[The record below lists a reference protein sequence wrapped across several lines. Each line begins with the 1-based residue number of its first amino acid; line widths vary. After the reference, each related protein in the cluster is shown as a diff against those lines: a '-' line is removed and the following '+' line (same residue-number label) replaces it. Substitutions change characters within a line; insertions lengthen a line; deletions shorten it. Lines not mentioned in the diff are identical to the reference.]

1 MSLDLWQ
8 KLRQAWAP
16 RAWSDVTVL
25 VAVSGGADSVALWRA
40 LVEVREPGEGRLV
53 AAHFNHRLR
62 GEEADGDQRFV
73 ETLARECSSQV
84 IVGSADSTQP
94 PTSEAACREA
104 RYAFLTTAA
113 AKCGAR
119 YIATAHTADD
129 QVETVLLNLV
139 RGTGLAGLAGIP
151 RMRVIDGTV
160 TIIRPFL
167 DVTRQE
173 ILQYLQAS
181 GQTYR
186 EDASNQGDDYLRN
199 RIRHKLLPLLE
210 EEFSPHVRESV
221 RRVAQVAG
229 QANHY
234 LNEQAAN
241 LIEPFIS
248 PSSQQL
254 TFPADHI
261 GAAHSAV
268 LRQALVQVWQRRGW
282 PLADMT
288 SDKWEQLAALVRG
301 ETGRKSLNLPGGVT
315 AELAQGVLKLTPG

>member
-1 MSLDLWQ
+1 MSSDLVQ

-16 RAWSDVTVL
+16 PTWSDVTVL

-40 LVEVREPGEGRLV
+40 LVEVREPGEGRLIL
-53 AAHFNHRLR
+53 AHFNHRLR
-62 GEEADGDQRFV
+62 GEESDGDQRFV
-73 ETLARECSSQV
+73 EGLAREFDCQV
-84 IVGSADSTQP
+84 VVGSADASQP
-94 PTSEAACREA
+94 PSSEAGCREA
-104 RYAFLTTAA
+104 RYGFLAA
-113 AKCGAR
+113 AAASCGAR

-151 RMRVIDGTV
+151 RSRVIAGIA

-167 DVTRQE
+167 ALARQE
-173 ILQYLQAS
+173 VLQYLQAT
-181 GQTYR
+181 GQAYR
-186 EDASNQGDDYLRN
+186 EDASNLGDDYLRN

-210 EEFSPHVRESV
+210 EEFNPQVRESV
-221 RRVAQVAG
+221 RRMAQVVG
-229 QANHY
+229 QANDC

-241 LIEPFIS
+241 LIEPYIAT
-248 PSSQQL
+248 SSQQL
-254 TFPADHI
+254 AIPADHI
-261 GAAHSAV
+261 GVAHSAV

-288 SDKWEQLAALVRG
+288 SDKWEQLAALIRG

-315 AELAQGVLKLTPG
+315 AELAQGVLKLISR